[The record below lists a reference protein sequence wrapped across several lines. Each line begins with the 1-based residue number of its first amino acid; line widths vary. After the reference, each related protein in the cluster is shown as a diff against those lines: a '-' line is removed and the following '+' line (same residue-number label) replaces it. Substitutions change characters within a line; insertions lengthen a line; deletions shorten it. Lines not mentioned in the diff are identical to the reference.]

1 MPRISRNRL
10 NSKFFHNMTQGIT
23 REYIFEEKKFK
34 KVYINLIKKY
44 ANKFNIKL
52 IAFTIMDNHAHLL
65 IYTDEIS
72 NMSLFMKNI
81 NQDFAIYYNK
91 TKNRVGFVFRNR
103 YQCQPIYDK
112 LHLKNCIKYIFN
124 NPVRAKIVSNPNKYQ
139 FSNFQEFKNSKS
151 LKDLIEN
158 YNFDFKFDISNKKDF
173 IDTDEDKK
181 NFIKYLVNDYA
192 KINKIDI
199 CNNQKNM
206 KEIIRFIKK
215 ETNAT
220 NKMIGEVLNLSTSTI
235 TNYLKNNDKNS

>member
-10 NSKFFHNMTQGIT
+10 NSEFFHNMTQGI
-23 REYIFEEKKFK
+23 EKDYIFKEEKFK
-34 KVYINLIKKY
+34 KIYINLIRKY

-65 IYTDEIS
+65 IYTDKIS

-81 NQDFAIYYNK
+81 NQDFAIYYNN

-112 LHLKNCIKYIFN
+112 LHLNNCIKYIFY
-124 NPVRAKIVSNPNKYQ
+124 NPVRAKIVSNPDEYQ
-139 FSNFQEFKNSKS
+139 FSNFQEFRNSKILNT
-151 LKDLIEN
+151 LKHN
-158 YNFDFKFDISNKKDF
+158 YNFSLDIPNKNQF

-181 NFIKYLVNDYA
+181 NFIKYLANDFV
-192 KINKIDI
+192 KINQIDI